1 LLRRALS
8 SVLARP
14 PSPARSHA
22 ASVGQS
28 PAEAYDVVI
37 VGGGVRALA
46 IALGCASRG
55 SVALFAEGEIA
66 AAADE
71 RAWPVVRSAHRDLH
85 RLAAE
90 SRAPKR
96 LRRLVGR
103 LPGPVAR
110 DMAGVLAL
118 ASSQYDV
125 EALTAAAS
133 AAKAAGV
140 AAWMV
145 PPLEVAALSPPLGA
159 GRDVGA
165 ALYEPGALKVD
176 ADALAFAL
184 ADAAAR
190 QGAALFAG
198 APVERLER
206 DESGVS
212 GVMVGGRLVAARRVM
227 LADDFAA
234 IRLVRENRGR
244 LSLKR
249 EERHIIV
256 AEPGGPSLGPA
267 LLAGEL
273 TLSRDID
280 GAITLSGPFGANE
293 LARRAVE
300 AAPSLS
306 GLVVASEEPVTVW
319 TGVDGRAQV
328 GAADIPGLWLS
339 LGFGRDALSGA
350 VSTWRDVVRML
361 TGKPADDALAPFAP
375 TRRLTREVAR

>member
-1 LLRRALS
+1 M
-8 SVLARP
+8 
-14 PSPARSHA
+14 
-22 ASVGQS
+22 GQS
-28 PAEAYDVVI
+28 PAEAYDIVI

-55 SVALFAEGEIA
+55 PVALFAEGEIA

-71 RAWPVVRSAHRDLH
+71 RAWPVVRSAHSDLN

-90 SRAPKR
+90 ARAPKR
-96 LRRLVGR
+96 LKRLVGR

-110 DMAGVLAL
+110 DAAGVLAL

-125 EALTAAAS
+125 EALTAAAG

-145 PPLEVAALSPPLGA
+145 PPLEVSALSPPLGA

-165 ALYEPGALKVD
+165 ALYEPGALTVD

-184 ADAAAR
+184 ADAAAQ

-206 DESGVS
+206 DDLGVA
-212 GVMVGGRLVAARRVM
+212 GVIVGGRLIAARRVM

-249 EERHIIV
+249 EERQIIV

-267 LLAGEL
+267 LLVGDL

-280 GAITLSGPFGANE
+280 GAITLSGPFSGNE

-306 GLVVASEEPVTVW
+306 RLVMASEEPVTVW

-350 VSTWRDVVRML
+350 VSTWRDAVRML
-361 TGKPADDALAPFAP
+361 ADKPADLALAPFAP
-375 TRRLTREVAR
+375 TRRPTREVAR